1 MGMLICG
8 RMSVGVVTME
18 ATPKIAIS
26 SATITNV
33 YGLSRAKRTIHISA
47 LSAFAVLERAISGYP
62 IQNGQS
68 APVSSRHIVRAS
80 RERLSPKYWFL
91 VVRCPTPPLVMQ
103 SHFQTFFARKK
114 RLDRS
119 VSRPLRVCRSPIS
132 PACKPDIVHMLTTCP
147 PEDSHVCCA
156 TNP

>member
-1 MGMLICG
+1 MGMFMCG
-8 RMSVGVVTME
+8 RMSVGVVKME

-47 LSAFAVLERAISGYP
+47 LSPFAVLERAISAYP

-91 VVRCPTPPLVMQ
+91 VVRGTPPLVMQ

-114 RLDRS
+114 RLDRL
-119 VSRPLRVCRSPIS
+119 VY
-132 PACKPDIVHMLTTCP
+132 
-147 PEDSHVCCA
+147 
-156 TNP
+156 